1 MRRDYRLGREPRGRE
16 LARLM
21 EIAGEY
27 CDTLLFVL
35 TGMDLSACS

>member
-1 MRRDYRLGREPRGRE
+1 
-16 LARLM
+16 M